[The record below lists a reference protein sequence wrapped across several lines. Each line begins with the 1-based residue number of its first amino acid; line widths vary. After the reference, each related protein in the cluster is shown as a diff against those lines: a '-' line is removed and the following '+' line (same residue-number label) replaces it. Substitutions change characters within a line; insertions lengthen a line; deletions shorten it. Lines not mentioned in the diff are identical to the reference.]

1 MNQEEINKDL
11 ADFTTQESKMQTYVL
26 RLVKDYVKDSSSTMG
41 KYYNRWGEYDDIYRG
56 YRLLDKK
63 DAEARSVNEP
73 AKVVVPAFL

>member
-41 KYYNRWGEYDDIYRG
+41 KYYARWGEYDDI
-56 YRLLDKK
+56 
-63 DAEARSVNEP
+63 
-73 AKVVVPAFL
+73 